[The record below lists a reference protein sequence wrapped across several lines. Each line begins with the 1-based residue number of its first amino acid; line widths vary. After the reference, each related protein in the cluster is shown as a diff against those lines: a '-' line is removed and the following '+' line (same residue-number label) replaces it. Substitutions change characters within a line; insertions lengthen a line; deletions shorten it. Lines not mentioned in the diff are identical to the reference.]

1 MQMASIRK
9 EILIEAPHDDV
20 WAAVRDFGAVHQ
32 RLVPGFVTDARL
44 DGDARIVTFANG
56 MVAREVLVD
65 LDDAAARL
73 VYAVVGGRPT
83 HYNASVQVFPAG
95 EGRSRFVWIID
106 LLPNELAGPIGAMAD
121 EGSAVIK
128 QTLEGK
134 RAEPQE
140 LTRQAS

>member
-1 MQMASIRK
+1 MASIRK
-9 EILIEAPHDDV
+9 EILIEALPANV

-32 RLVPGFVTDARL
+32 RLAPGFVTEARL
-44 DGDARIVTFANG
+44 EGDARIVTFANG

-65 LDDAAARL
+65 HDDAASRL

-83 HYNASVQVFPAG
+83 HYNASVQVFAEG

-121 EGSAVIK
+121 QGAKVIK
-128 QTLEGK
+128 QTLERKPSGTHD
-134 RAEPQE
+134 RMQ
-140 LTRQAS
+140 QAS